1 VFSFTYLFIL
11 FLEEV
16 QIFIWTT
23 LQSQQ
28 PDGNDWT
35 NVKWFNVIDDPYSVS
50 FTGEFLPIFD
60 LKNMVILRIFHEKMD
75 PNSADIE
82 FFFFKLPDLY
92 DKFQVDSQNIEQFY
106 FLLLSYL
113 VCYQMWLNY
122 FENDRHFGYHKILK
136 RSWVQTK
143 WRAGEIPAGSLL
155 LGLTWGLRQQL
166 VSRVCCFVPK
176 KI

>member
-1 VFSFTYLFIL
+1 MVTIGLMLNGSTLLMILTVFLLLVNFCQLLTWK
-11 FLEEV
+11 
-16 QIFIWTT
+16 IWF
-23 LQSQQ
+23 Q
-28 PDGNDWT
+28 P
-35 NVKWFNVIDDPYSVS
+35 I
-50 FTGEFLPIFD
+50 E
-60 LKNMVILRIFHEKMD
+60 RIFHEKMD

-92 DKFQVDSQNIEQFY
+92 DKFQLDSQNTEQFY

-113 VCYQMWLNY
+113 VCYQIWLNY
-122 FENDRHFGYHKILK
+122 FENDHHFGYHKILK

-166 VSRVCCFVPK
+166 VSRVCCCVPK

>member
-1 VFSFTYLFIL
+1 MRKWT
-11 FLEEV
+11 
-16 QIFIWTT
+16 QIRQT
-23 LQSQQ
+23 L
-28 PDGNDWT
+28 N
-35 NVKWFNVIDDPYSVS
+35 
-50 FTGEFLPIFD
+50 
-60 LKNMVILRIFHEKMD
+60 
-75 PNSADIE
+75 
-82 FFFFKLPDLY
+82 FFFFNLPDLY